1 MRSPKGAV
9 LASLLACCA
18 LSEPL
23 LGQAGCFVVP
33 IRTRSDTVSQ
43 RIRCAAEAE
52 RGAVLVELWSSPDLD
67 LLTLNV
73 LQWESA
79 RLADV
84 QTMKQ
89 LATIAD
95 SATSAP
101 KRVAA
106 LGTLFKVADRS
117 LAIRPSDTL
126 RYRFGGLPR
135 ATDQGPPAPTV
146 SRDVA
151 RQLVTVLAKEAKH
164 EDVRRLATEGVR
176 ILTRP
181 IR

>member
-1 MRSPKGAV
+1 MKRTAV
-9 LASLLACCA
+9 ATTIAVAALLT
-18 LSEPL
+18 LSYPL
-23 LGQAGCFVVP
+23 RGQDGCLIRPTPTRGDVVL
-33 IRTRSDTVSQ
+33 Q
-43 RIRCAAEAE
+43 RIRCATAEE
-52 RGAVLVELWSSPDLD
+52 RGPLLVEFWSSPDLD
-67 LLTLNV
+67 LPTLNI
-73 LQWESA
+73 LQLESA
-79 RLADV
+79 RYADLKNL
-84 QTMKQ
+84 KQ

-95 SATSAP
+95 TAVMAP

-106 LGTLFKVADRS
+106 LGTLLKVVDRS

-126 RYRFGGLPR
+126 RYLFGGLPL

-164 EDVRRLATEGVR
+164 KDVRRLATEGVR
-176 ILTRP
+176 MSARL